1 MRQCFDAVAAAPTRI
16 LELEGYGLPQLQTN
30 PRTRFVRSHNQSMPT
45 WDEPKRMRNIKVHG
59 LDFMYGARRYSP
71 EVLQDFKATGA
82 GWQTC
87 MIQYVSVKRC

>member
-1 MRQCFDAVAAAPTRI
+1 MILSKSRRQGQPAVADV
-16 LELEGYGLPQLQTN
+16 GCLPQLQTN

-71 EVLQDFKATGA
+71 DVLQDFKATGA

-87 MIQYVSVKRC
+87 MIQYVSVERR